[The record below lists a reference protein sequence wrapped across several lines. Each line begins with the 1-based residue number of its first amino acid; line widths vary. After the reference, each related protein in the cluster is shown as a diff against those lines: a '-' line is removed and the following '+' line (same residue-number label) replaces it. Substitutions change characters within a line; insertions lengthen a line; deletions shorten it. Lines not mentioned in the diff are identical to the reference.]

1 MRGPEWFYA
10 GELSEISEETPLSVK
25 AGDTPVGIY
34 SVEGCIHAL
43 EDVCPHADAL
53 LSEGFVDGDH
63 VECPLHGALFHIP
76 TGKCTKG
83 PAQRDLI
90 QYDTMVEAGK
100 IYLRK
105 QIEGTAK

>member
-1 MRGPEWFYA
+1 MSDQEWIYV
-10 GELSEISEETPLSVK
+10 GELSAVTEETPLSVK
-25 AGDTPVGIY
+25 VGETAAGVYTVN
-34 SVEGCIHAL
+34 GCVHAL

-53 LSEGFVDGDH
+53 LTQGFVDGEH

-83 PAQRDLI
+83 PAERDLA
-90 QYDTMVEAGK
+90 QFDVTVEAGK

-105 QIEGTAK
+105 QSIGGRK